1 MPITVNGSASS
12 AANYDFEV
20 AIPEDWDDFWDNI
33 RSDGFD
39 IVVTN
44 AEGEIVT
51 FQFKAGFN
59 LPNRSLS
66 LQVQNYPVTA
76 NDMMIA
82 FVYYDYSAQSS
93 SLGGSFVLGGSALTG
108 FIYLGAP
115 FGYVVKDVG
124 FRPIGT
130 VPVNIFQ
137 KEPDEHVDVWFPVGS
152 ALARRRIEYNQRLD
166 FKGAKA
172 FAMEVLNSSKADQP
186 AMYALE
192 ELRMINGWARVR
204 IKAGTDNQDY
214 VIRLLMNTTDA
225 EIITFTA
232 LLQVRELTAQ

>member
-1 MPITVNGSASS
+1 MPITVNGSTSS

-20 AIPEDWDDFWDNI
+20 EIPQDWDDFWDNI

-66 LQVQNYPVTA
+66 LQVDNYAVTA

-82 FVYYDYSAQSS
+82 FVYYDNPSQGS
-93 SLGGSFVLGGSALTG
+93 SLAGTFTASTPLNA

-192 ELRMINGWARVR
+192 ELRMINGWTRVR

>member
-20 AIPEDWDDFWDNI
+20 EIPQDWDDFWDNT
-33 RSDGFD
+33 RADGFD

-66 LQVQNYPVTA
+66 LQVDNYAVTA

-82 FVYYDYSAQSS
+82 FVYYDNPAQGS
-93 SLGGSFVLGGSALTG
+93 SLAGTFTASTPLSA

-115 FGYVVKDVG
+115 FGFVVKDVG

-137 KEPDEHVDVWFPVGS
+137 KEPDEHIDVWFPVGS

-204 IKAGTDNQDY
+204 IKAGTDNQDF